1 MSYPSKTEFDNLRN
15 SLPLTYQTRGNYAF
29 RTDLASNI
37 NTALKNVNTALSYYA
52 KKTDIPVV
60 PTNVVTKTDLAGY
73 ALRSEIPVV
82 PSKSQ

>member
-37 NTALKNVNTALSYYA
+37 NTALRNVNTALAAYA
-52 KKTDIPVV
+52 KK
-60 PTNVVTKTDLAGY
+60 N
-73 ALRSEIPVV
+73 
-82 PSKSQ
+82 